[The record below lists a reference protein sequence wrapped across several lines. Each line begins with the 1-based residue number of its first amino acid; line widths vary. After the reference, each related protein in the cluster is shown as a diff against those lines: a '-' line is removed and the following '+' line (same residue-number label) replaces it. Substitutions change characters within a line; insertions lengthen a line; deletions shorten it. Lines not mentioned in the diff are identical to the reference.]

1 MNITYIS
8 SNNKNK
14 KVTHTHTHRY
24 TQKFVSQIKIY
35 IANIFKAKIAPELY
49 LDFY

>member
-14 KVTHTHTHRY
+14 QVTHTHRY
-24 TQKFVSQIKIY
+24 TQKFISQIKTY